1 MWFFFFAFSW
11 RNRSW
16 WAMAS
21 LLWKL
26 HDYTQSHHTPWY
38 SSGRVISSSQRPL
51 PDNTQHSQHRHI
63 FMPRWES
70 NPQSQQG
77 SGHIPHGRWDQHSTA
92 TQLLTW
98 KTQIY
103 IYIYILW
110 CPGLFGLW
118 TSVSLFQI
126 RKRIYLTKL
135 VMLRDVLCSS
145 VIGREYPQ
153 WKGTRISTGF
163 RCCRKAPTFRTV
175 TRSKMAAYLI

>member
-103 IYIYILW
+103 IYIYIYCDVQGCLVCELQSVFSRFVKEYISQNSSCW
-110 CPGLFGLW
+110 EMFCVLLLLDENIRSEKAREYRLDFAAAGRLLLFGL
-118 TSVSLFQI
+118 
-126 RKRIYLTKL
+126 
-135 VMLRDVLCSS
+135 
-145 VIGREYPQ
+145 
-153 WKGTRISTGF
+153 
-163 RCCRKAPTFRTV
+163 
-175 TRSKMAAYLI
+175 